1 MAQTIQTPEQQ
12 KYLTRLMGYDFIIQ
26 YCFGRSNVITNAL
39 SCTFDHSKG
48 MVLTLLMPHFFF
60 IDELKGELADN
71 PEFNAL
77 RQDLQENPT
86 NRPTLTYSDG
96 LVLQNGRIWLPNKL
110 NFIRLLLHKFH
121 STPIGSHMGVTKAL
135 ARLQDNFTWN
145 SIRQDVHDF
154 VAQCLN
160 CRYTKYVTR
169 KPAGLYLHYLF
180 LLSHRRTYHSI
191 FIVEL
196 PIYKGNTTILV
207 VVYRFSK
214 GIHLGLLPS
223 QYIAYQVA
231 TLFLDILAKL
241 HGMPQSLVSDRDPL
255 FISKFWQELF
265 KLSGTKLR
273 LSLACHPQSDGQTE
287 VMNRIIEQ
295 FLRAFVHHRPSSWG
309 KFLPWVEWSYNT
321 SRNTS
326 TDTSPFEVTY
336 NKKPPTILQYIIGSS

>member
-1 MAQTIQTPEQQ
+1 MIILTNHRSLKELMAQTIQTPEQQ

-121 STPIGSHMGVTKAL
+121 STPTGSHMGVTKAL

-160 CRYTKYVTR
+160 CRHTKYVTR
-169 KPAGLYLHYLF
+169 KPADCISTTFSYSAIGELITRFSLSNYRYIKETPQYWLLYIDSPKVFIWAFFHLNILPIKLP
-180 LLSHRRTYHSI
+180 LLSWT
-191 FIVEL
+191 
-196 PIYKGNTTILV
+196 
-207 VVYRFSK
+207 
-214 GIHLGLLPS
+214 
-223 QYIAYQVA
+223 
-231 TLFLDILAKL
+231 
-241 HGMPQSLVSDRDPL
+241 
-255 FISKFWQELF
+255 
-265 KLSGTKLR
+265 
-273 LSLACHPQSDGQTE
+273 
-287 VMNRIIEQ
+287 
-295 FLRAFVHHRPSSWG
+295 
-309 KFLPWVEWSYNT
+309 
-321 SRNTS
+321 
-326 TDTSPFEVTY
+326 
-336 NKKPPTILQYIIGSS
+336 